1 MTIRRSKM
9 KTPDEIKREAQELE
23 NELRSGGKN
32 FFDVLVKA
40 ANLSREAE
48 RTEAEM
54 RKPYYDIC
62 PDCGAHLDPGEHC
75 DCEGRNRMVDSAE
88 IMKKEASS
96 GEDGNKGRQAHP
108 GRALR

>member
-1 MTIRRSKM
+1 M
-9 KTPDEIKREAQELE
+9 KTPEEIRREAQELE

-54 RKPYYDIC
+54 RKPYFTIC
-62 PDCGAHLDPGEHC
+62 TECGAHLDPGEHC
-75 DCEGRNRMVDSAE
+75 DCERRNRMVASTE
-88 IMKKEASS
+88 IMKKEASA

>member
-1 MTIRRSKM
+1 M